1 MVSLWTENVPT
12 HPPALLHRAVGV
24 AVQAG
29 ENGAG
34 WHHFVGLVPAVS
46 VTQPGGVALTF
57 LIQDGVQPGQQH
69 RAKTWLTTAS
79 FIRHEMEEYRL
90 TPGFKCHV

>member
-1 MVSLWTENVPT
+1 MASRT

-34 WHHFVGLVPAVS
+34 RHHFVGLVPAVG
-46 VTQPGGVALTF
+46 VAEPAGVALAL
-57 LIQDGVQPGQQH
+57 LIQDGVQPGPQDREQSETTSSVGKETEAAG
-69 RAKTWLTTAS
+69 RRGGLTS
-79 FIRHEMEEYRL
+79 SLWR
-90 TPGFKCHV
+90 